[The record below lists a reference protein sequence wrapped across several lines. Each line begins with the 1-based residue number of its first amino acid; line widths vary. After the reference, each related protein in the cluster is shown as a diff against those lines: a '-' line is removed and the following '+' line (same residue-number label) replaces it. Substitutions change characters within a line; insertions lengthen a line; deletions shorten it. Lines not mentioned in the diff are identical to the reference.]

1 MDPNFQAIEI
11 YNNCNDFKITRPIH
25 DNLKKITMKK
35 IIFPL
40 LALFTFSMKG
50 QMKAEDVKT
59 FTLTN
64 GMKFLVVEDYS
75 IPNANMYLFYKVGS
89 RNEHQG
95 ITGLSHFFEH
105 MMFNGSKKFG
115 PKLFDRTMEFN
126 GGANNAYTTENV
138 TVYTNWFPASAIETI
153 FDLESDRIANLSIDP
168 KVVES
173 ERGVV
178 LSERS
183 TGLENSP
190 WRLLSQSMQATAF
203 QEHPYHWPVI
213 GYEDDMK
220 NWTQQDLELY
230 FKTYYAP
237 NNCVVVIS
245 GAVNFEKIKKLAT
258 QYLQPIPAQPAA
270 PPVHIVEPKQNGERR
285 ITVQKEVA
293 TPYLMIGYHTPES
306 KNKDYYAL
314 NILSSVLSSGNSS
327 RLYTALVDQKQ
338 LANEVFTEYGDSFD
352 PSLFNIY
359 AVANKN
365 VNENDLENAIYLE
378 IEKIQ
383 KEGITVSE
391 LQKIKNQKLM
401 AFYQQVETIN
411 GKSNNIGTYEVFFGD
426 YKKMFN
432 APDEYNKITVD
443 DVQRVAKTYFA
454 KSNRTIDVLKTNVE
468 N

>member
-1 MDPNFQAIEI
+1 
-11 YNNCNDFKITRPIH
+11 
-25 DNLKKITMKK
+25 MKK
-35 IIFPL
+35 IIFHLFLLLPL
-40 LALFTFSMKG
+40 IGQA

-64 GMKFLVVEDYS
+64 GMKFLVVEDFS

-89 RNEHQG
+89 RNEYQG

-105 MMFNGSKKFG
+105 MMFNGAKKYG

-138 TVYTNWFPASAIETI
+138 TVYTNWFPASAAEVI
-153 FDLESDRIANLSIDP
+153 FDLEGDRISSLSIDSTM
-168 KVVES
+168 VES

-178 LSERS
+178 LSERR

-190 WRLLSQSMQATAF
+190 WRLLSQSLQATAF

-220 NWTQQDLELY
+220 NWTQQDLERY

-237 NNCVVVIS
+237 NNCVVVVS
-245 GAVNFEKIKKLAT
+245 GAIKMEKVKEFAKK
-258 QYLQPIPAQPAA
+258 YLEPIPAQKA
-270 PPVHIVEPKQNGERR
+270 PPKVHIVEPKQTGERR

-306 KNKDYYAL
+306 KSEDYYAL

-327 RLYTALVDQKQ
+327 RLYSSLVDQKQ
-338 LANEVFTEYGDSFD
+338 LATQVFTDFGDSFD
-352 PSLFNIY
+352 PNLFNLY

-365 VNENDLENAIYLE
+365 VKATDLEEAIYVE
-378 IEKIQ
+378 IEKIK
-383 KEGITVSE
+383 KEGISETE

-401 AFYQQVETIN
+401 EFYNQVETIN

-426 YKKMFN
+426 YRKMFN
-432 APDEYNKITVD
+432 APANYNKITIAE
-443 DVQRVAKTYFA
+443 VQEVAKKYFT
-454 KSNRTIDVLKTNVE
+454 KSNRTVGILKTNVE
-468 N
+468 E